1 MDHEGRPVAI
11 MRLGLAVNQCDTN
24 VSAENL
30 AKAMISVVGNA
41 PFLEASVMAGAVMTC
56 TSSGRY

>member
-1 MDHEGRPVAI
+1 
-11 MRLGLAVNQCDTN
+11 MRLGQAVNQCDTN